1 MIVGLLVV
9 SGFIF
14 PRVTV
19 YDFEGLVYLEAL
31 SFE

>member
-19 YDFEGLVYLEAL
+19 YEFERLVYLEA
-31 SFE
+31 